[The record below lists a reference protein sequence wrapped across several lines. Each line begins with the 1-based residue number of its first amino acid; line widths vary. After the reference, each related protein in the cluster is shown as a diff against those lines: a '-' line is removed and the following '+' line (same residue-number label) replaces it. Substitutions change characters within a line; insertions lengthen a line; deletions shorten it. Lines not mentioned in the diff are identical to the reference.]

1 MVEPRPAPD
10 CGNGTDPFALLRA
23 YLDRVETIAES
34 TLAGIPA
41 ELRDEP
47 LCRAIRKQFARE
59 AVRKMEEML
68 S

>member
-1 MVEPRPAPD
+1 MVEQRPGAG
-10 CGNGTDPFALLRA
+10 CGNGSDPFALLRG
-23 YLDRVETIAES
+23 YLDRVEAIAES
-34 TLAGIPA
+34 TLAGIPL

-68 S
+68 R